1 MLVWIADLGL
11 AAAVWITGYSSH
23 TLQLS
28 LLSLLYPL
36 ATQISCPLDLTPISC
51 APWTSIHQRNHTA
64 HTRTRGGRLELKS
77 IKLQYIGRLIEP
89 AGLHGRNTKT
99 VQILI
104 KSLSCVRV
112 AAWWWRPDAWPR
124 AADHSY
130 TENIDFHES
139 FLFCFDQ
146 MKPNH
151 ILPTYQHNIHCL
163 ASFRLGKY
171 LLFILYFERACGRKL
186 MPSS

>member
-1 MLVWIADLGL
+1 MLTWCWL
-11 AAAVWITGYSSH
+11 AE
-23 TLQLS
+23 
-28 LLSLLYPL
+28 LSLLYPL
-36 ATQISCPLDLTPISC
+36 ATQISCPLDLPPASC
-51 APWTSIHQRNHTA
+51 GPLDLDPSAQSHSSHSHQRRKVGIKINQTSIHRPPYRAGPAARPLHKNSSNINQVIELRA
-64 HTRTRGGRLELKS
+64 GG
-77 IKLQYIGRLIEP
+77 GW
-89 AGLHGRNTKT
+89 
-99 VQILI
+99 
-104 KSLSCVRV
+104 
-112 AAWWWRPDAWPR
+112 WWWRGDAWPR

-171 LLFILYFERACGRKL
+171 LQFILYFERACGRKL